1 MKKAMRNIKRGIS
14 LLLALVM
21 ALGLMACGKKM
32 GTSEESIGTFYVPE
46 KIEYAPELDRLDGA
60 CAAEN
65 SVYMLGI
72 LKNETGGEEQ
82 MLRVSLEDGAA
93 QQLPG
98 YQPAG
103 KSAAPARYF
112 SAATLRAGAD
122 ETLWQMERLD
132 AGTADGGNA
141 RWVLRQLDLNG
152 SEIFRFERKEEEL
165 KGWLGAER
173 IHELAADRDGDI
185 VVLGDADV
193 AVLSR
198 EGEMRFA
205 LPVGN
210 GAYEAYLVVLGDGCV
225 GVAYFFSDD
234 SAPCIRLQ
242 VIDKD
247 AREWGKTFFLPGWGG
262 RVYDGN
268 ENALFYYMAGENLC
282 AAQADIQDAGEDE
295 MVLNWVDMGID
306 SNLLR
311 MVAPMDGERIAVMT
325 AKQPY
330 APRSQVASGQTEL
343 LCLAASEAPP
353 ERAVLTYATL
363 GLNSGD
369 RMAILQFNR
378 TNPDYQIIVKDYMDY
393 SVDGSRDAAMFRLIT
408 EVGAG
413 KIPDILAIENMPVA
427 RWGSAGLLEDLWPW
441 IDRDPEIC
449 REDLMERVVHAMEMH
464 GKLYDLTGSFQFRT
478 MVGARDL
485 IGDRMTWTPDDML
498 AVLERMPEGS
508 IATHEGGTG
517 FLLDIVGLDW
527 DRFVDWEKGVCH
539 FDGDEFRSIL
549 EFCRNFPERVMVNQ
563 WDNLHEGRQ
572 AVSPIFPADFQS
584 VQMAKAV
591 LNGEI
596 SYIGYPTVQGTV
608 GSSFASLRTISMT
621 SACIHKEGAWA
632 FLRTLLLPQPDGF
645 TQAAGFP
652 INKADFDKMA
662 QKAMTSA
669 PAEAEVW
676 GGIVVQYKQVTQE
689 EYHQLMELYE
699 AVDTFYRRDPNLQE
713 IISNIAGA
721 CFAGDKTLDETAALI
736 QNRAQLYVNEQ
747 K

>member
-1 MKKAMRNIKRGIS
+1 MI
-14 LLLALVM
+14 
-21 ALGLMACGKKM
+21 
-32 GTSEESIGTFYVPE
+32 
-46 KIEYAPELDRLDGA
+46 
-60 CAAEN
+60 
-65 SVYMLGI
+65 
-72 LKNETGGEEQ
+72 
-82 MLRVSLEDGAA
+82 
-93 QQLPG
+93 
-98 YQPAG
+98 
-103 KSAAPARYF
+103 
-112 SAATLRAGAD
+112 
-122 ETLWQMERLD
+122 
-132 AGTADGGNA
+132 
-141 RWVLRQLDLNG
+141 
-152 SEIFRFERKEEEL
+152 
-165 KGWLGAER
+165 
-173 IHELAADRDGDI
+173 
-185 VVLGDADV
+185 
-193 AVLSR
+193 
-198 EGEMRFA
+198 
-205 LPVGN
+205 
-210 GAYEAYLVVLGDGCV
+210 
-225 GVAYFFSDD
+225 
-234 SAPCIRLQ
+234 
-242 VIDKD
+242 
-247 AREWGKTFFLPGWGG
+247 
-262 RVYDGN
+262 
-268 ENALFYYMAGENLC
+268 
-282 AAQADIQDAGEDE
+282 
-295 MVLNWVDMGID
+295 
-306 SNLLR
+306 
-311 MVAPMDGERIAVMT
+311 T

-330 APRSQVASGQTEL
+330 APRSQAVSGQTEL

-517 FLLDIVGLDW
+517 FLLDMVGLDW
-527 DRFVDWEKGVCH
+527 DRFVDWEKGVCY
-539 FDGDEFRSIL
+539 FDGDEFRRIL
-549 EFCRNFPERVMVNQ
+549 EFCKNFPERVIVNQ

-584 VQMAKAV
+584 VQMAKMV

-596 SYIGYPTVQGTV
+596 SYIGYPISQGTV

-632 FLRTLLLPQPDGF
+632 FLRTLLLPQPDGL
-645 TQAAGFP
+645 TQSTGFP
-652 INKADFDKMA
+652 INKADFNKMA

-713 IISNIAGA
+713 IISDTAGA
-721 CFAGDKTLDETAALI
+721 YFAGDKTLEETAALI